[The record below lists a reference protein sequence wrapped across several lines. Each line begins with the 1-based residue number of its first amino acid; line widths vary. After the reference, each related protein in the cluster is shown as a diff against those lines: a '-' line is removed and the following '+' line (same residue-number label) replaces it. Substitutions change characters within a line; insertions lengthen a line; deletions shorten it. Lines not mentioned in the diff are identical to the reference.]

1 MDKPAASAPTG
12 AKEKVD
18 KQARQL
24 AYDTRY
30 KVRQAMKAKSGGQV
44 DPATVKKAYAAQL
57 AKSPAAPAVKARA
70 KQMLLGEDYIDAKK
84 LATDSAVSAL
94 YKVFVEHHQKDKDGN
109 TIPHEDEL
117 KESDEKTFKVRVT
130 DKKTG
135 KSYVRMASRTKIAE
149 LRANSN
155 VSSVEMTGYGEPAK
169 SEKFKGKST
178 AATKSG
184 KGLDPVGKEDSDIDN
199 DGDVDKSDK
208 YLHKRRKAIGKAIA
222 AKEDY
227 NWQNGFAELIE
238 KKDKEKKITGEGV
251 NNQKLIKVFPV
262 GEQMEEPKDKQLDQK
277 EKKANMAKKQVLQ
290 KKLQAV
296 RMGAGSDIQASHEPE
311 GDMVE
316 DKEHEDKVRS
326 QIKNLNYGA
335 KSEADYEAAARKA
348 ADDSA
353 RRRRQKENAAKVRR
367 SEMGAARRREN
378 RNYLRS
384 IGKYKGPMES
394 TESEGDMVEAKVD
407 KDMIFG
413 KAAARNE
420 RRFGKKGA
428 FDPAGSGPR
437 GQDPSER
444 AKLAVKR
451 TQEHQAKRGVKK
463 VKGMKEEMMKPE
475 IDTKPKSKKEKTEEE
490 DPRSMYTKLNLAK
503 NKMRAMGLNM
513 GYKPDKGLVDAYN
526 KVYDNIS
533 EDPDKLADKAYE
545 RAKTLGARRRSS
557 YEYRKKGS
565 FGPGKNERAG
575 YNLSQSQKSR
585 NVSPATQGGAQTG
598 GGAKSFGFAKNKSNP
613 VKSKSVYD
621 SGAVGHR
628 KKRDEKVTTKKDG
641 KTPLKTPRYKMSAKQ
656 RIDHHSSRRQEL
668 RDPKKNPKHTANK

>member
-44 DPATVKKAYAAQL
+44 DPATVKKAYASQL

-70 KQMLLGEDYIDAKK
+70 KQMLLGEDYINAKT
-84 LATDSAVSAL
+84 LATESAVSAL

-109 TIPHEDEL
+109 TIPHDDEL
-117 KESDEKTFKVRVT
+117 NESDEKTFKVRVT

-169 SEKFKGKST
+169 SEKYKGKST

-316 DKEHEDKVRS
+316 
-326 QIKNLNYGA
+326 
-335 KSEADYEAAARKA
+335 
-348 ADDSA
+348 
-353 RRRRQKENAAKVRR
+353 
-367 SEMGAARRREN
+367 
-378 RNYLRS
+378 
-384 IGKYKGPMES
+384 
-394 TESEGDMVEAKVD
+394 AKVD
-407 KDMIFG
+407 KGMIFG
-413 KAAARNE
+413 KSAARNE
-420 RRFGKKGA
+420 RRFGKKGQ

-437 GQDPSER
+437 GQGTSER
-444 AKLAVKR
+444 AQLAVKR
-451 TQEHQAKRGVKK
+451 TQEHQARRGVKT
-463 VKGMKEEMMKPE
+463 KGMKEEMMKPE

-513 GYKPDKGLVDAYN
+513 GYEPDKGLVDAYN

-545 RAKTLGARRRSS
+545 RAKTLGSRRRSS

-656 RIDHHSSRRQEL
+656 RMDHHSSRRQEL

>member
-70 KQMLLGEDYIDAKK
+70 KQMLLGEDYINAKT
-84 LATDSAVSAL
+84 LATESAVSAL

-169 SEKFKGKST
+169 SEKYKGKST

-184 KGLDPVGKEDSDIDN
+184 KGLDPVGKEDGDINN
-199 DGDVDKSDK
+199 DGKKDKTDK
-208 YLHKRRKAIGKAIA
+208 YLMNRRKAIGKAIA

-316 DKEHEDKVRS
+316 
-326 QIKNLNYGA
+326 
-335 KSEADYEAAARKA
+335 
-348 ADDSA
+348 
-353 RRRRQKENAAKVRR
+353 
-367 SEMGAARRREN
+367 
-378 RNYLRS
+378 
-384 IGKYKGPMES
+384 
-394 TESEGDMVEAKVD
+394 AKVD
-407 KDMIFG
+407 KGMIFG
-413 KAAARNE
+413 KSAARNE
-420 RRFGKKGA
+420 RRFGKKGQ

-437 GQDPSER
+437 GQGTSER
-444 AKLAVKR
+444 AQLAVKR
-451 TQEHQAKRGVKK
+451 TQEHEAKRGVKK

-513 GYKPDKGLVDAYN
+513 GYEPDKGLVDAYQ
-526 KVYDNIS
+526 KVYDGQQID
-533 EDPDKLADKAYE
+533 EILEKGTKGKVGFRTGMQGGKQVMKTDKVTVMHKGTKASGGTKARKRSQSPEGKAIGALMKHKSQQWKAQDKAKKARKAGDKKEADKQDAIASRAYD
-545 RAKTLGARRRSS
+545 RRRSQS
-557 YEYRKKGS
+557 GTLFDKTGD
-565 FGPGKNERAG
+565 FHDRAD
-575 YNLSQSQKSR
+575 N
-585 NVSPATQGGAQTG
+585 
-598 GGAKSFGFAKNKSNP
+598 
-613 VKSKSVYD
+613 D
-621 SGAVGHR
+621 
-628 KKRDEKVTTKKDG
+628 
-641 KTPLKTPRYKMSAKQ
+641 
-656 RIDHHSSRRQEL
+656 
-668 RDPKKNPKHTANK
+668 

>member
-70 KQMLLGEDYIDAKK
+70 KQMLLGEDYINAKT
-84 LATDSAVSAL
+84 LATESAVSAL

-117 KESDEKTFKVRVT
+117 NESDEKSFKVRVT

-155 VSSVEMTGYGEPAK
+155 ISSVEMTGYGEPAK
-169 SEKFKGKST
+169 SEKYKGKST

-251 NNQKLIKVFPV
+251 NNKKLIKVFPV

-316 DKEHEDKVRS
+316 
-326 QIKNLNYGA
+326 
-335 KSEADYEAAARKA
+335 
-348 ADDSA
+348 
-353 RRRRQKENAAKVRR
+353 
-367 SEMGAARRREN
+367 
-378 RNYLRS
+378 
-384 IGKYKGPMES
+384 
-394 TESEGDMVEAKVD
+394 AKVD

-413 KAAARNE
+413 KSAARNE
-420 RRFGKKGA
+420 RRFGKKGH

-437 GQDPSER
+437 GQGTSER
-444 AKLAVKR
+444 AQLAVKR
-451 TQEHQAKRGVKK
+451 TQEHQARRGVKT
-463 VKGMKEEMMKPE
+463 KGMKEEMMKPE

-513 GYKPDKGLVDAYN
+513 GYKHDQGLVDAYMQVHKGQQIDEILEKGTKG
-526 KVYDNIS
+526 KVGFRTGMQGGKQVMKTDKVTVMHKGTKASGGTKARKRPQSPEGKAIGALMKHKSKQYSS
-533 EDPDKLADKAYE
+533 ERKASDARKAGDKKGA
-545 RAKTLGARRRSS
+545 AKHDAAANRSYQRRRRVSGTLFD
-557 YEYRKKGS
+557 KTGN
-565 FGPGKNERAG
+565 FHDRAD
-575 YNLSQSQKSR
+575 N
-585 NVSPATQGGAQTG
+585 
-598 GGAKSFGFAKNKSNP
+598 
-613 VKSKSVYD
+613 D
-621 SGAVGHR
+621 
-628 KKRDEKVTTKKDG
+628 
-641 KTPLKTPRYKMSAKQ
+641 
-656 RIDHHSSRRQEL
+656 
-668 RDPKKNPKHTANK
+668 

>member
-70 KQMLLGEDYIDAKK
+70 KQMLLGEDYINAKT
-84 LATDSAVSAL
+84 LATESAVSAL

-169 SEKFKGKST
+169 SEKYKGKST

-316 DKEHEDKVRS
+316 
-326 QIKNLNYGA
+326 
-335 KSEADYEAAARKA
+335 
-348 ADDSA
+348 
-353 RRRRQKENAAKVRR
+353 
-367 SEMGAARRREN
+367 
-378 RNYLRS
+378 
-384 IGKYKGPMES
+384 
-394 TESEGDMVEAKVD
+394 AKVD
-407 KDMIFG
+407 KGMIFG
-413 KAAARNE
+413 KSAARNE
-420 RRFGKKGA
+420 RRFGKKGQ

-437 GQDPSER
+437 GQGTSER
-444 AKLAVKR
+444 AQLAVKR
-451 TQEHQAKRGVKK
+451 TQEHEAKRGVKK

-513 GYKPDKGLVDAYN
+513 GYEPDKGLVDAYN

-545 RAKTLGARRRSS
+545 RAKTLGSRRRSS

-656 RIDHHSSRRQEL
+656 RMDHHSSRRQEL

>member
-70 KQMLLGEDYIDAKK
+70 KQMLLGEDYINAKT
-84 LATDSAVSAL
+84 LATESAVSAL

-155 VSSVEMTGYGEPAK
+155 ISSVEMTGYGEPAK
-169 SEKFKGKST
+169 SEKYKGKST

-184 KGLDPVGKEDSDIDN
+184 KGLDPVGKEDGDINN
-199 DGDVDKSDK
+199 DGKKDKTDK
-208 YLHKRRKAIGKAIA
+208 YLMNRRKAIGKAIA

-311 GDMVE
+311 GEIVE
-316 DKEHEDKVRS
+316 DKEAE
-326 QIKNLNYGA
+326 
-335 KSEADYEAAARKA
+335 YEAKAREAANE
-348 ADDSA
+348 SE
-353 RRRRQKENAAKVRR
+353 RRRKQKENAAKVRR

-384 IGKYKGPMES
+384 IGKYKGPMEAV
-394 TESEGDMVEAKVD
+394 ESEGDVVEAKVD

-413 KAAARNE
+413 KSAARNE
-420 RRFGKKGA
+420 RRFGKKGH

-437 GQDPSER
+437 GQGTSER
-444 AKLAVKR
+444 AQLAVKR
-451 TQEHQAKRGVKK
+451 TKEHEARRGVKT
-463 VKGMKEEMMKPE
+463 KGMKEEMMKPE

-513 GYKPDKGLVDAYN
+513 GYEPDKGLVDAYN

-533 EDPDKLADKAYE
+533 EDPDKLSDKAYE
-545 RAKTLGARRRSS
+545 RAKTLGSRRRSS

-585 NVSPATQGGAQTG
+585 NRSPETQGGNQTG

-656 RIDHHSSRRQEL
+656 RMDHHSSRRQEL

>member
-70 KQMLLGEDYIDAKK
+70 KQMLLGEDYINAKT
-84 LATDSAVSAL
+84 LATESAVSAL

-117 KESDEKTFKVRVT
+117 NESDEKTFKVRVT

-169 SEKFKGKST
+169 SEKYKGKST

-184 KGLDPVGKEDSDIDN
+184 KGLDPVGKEDGDINN
-199 DGDVDKSDK
+199 DGKKDKTDK
-208 YLHKRRKAIGKAIA
+208 YLMNRRKAIGKAIA

-316 DKEHEDKVRS
+316 
-326 QIKNLNYGA
+326 
-335 KSEADYEAAARKA
+335 
-348 ADDSA
+348 
-353 RRRRQKENAAKVRR
+353 
-367 SEMGAARRREN
+367 
-378 RNYLRS
+378 
-384 IGKYKGPMES
+384 
-394 TESEGDMVEAKVD
+394 AKVD
-407 KDMIFG
+407 KGMIFG
-413 KAAARNE
+413 KSAARNE

-437 GQDPSER
+437 GQGTSER
-444 AKLAVKR
+444 AQLAVKR
-451 TQEHQAKRGVKK
+451 TQEHQARRGVKT
-463 VKGMKEEMMKPE
+463 KGMKEEMMKPE

-513 GYKPDKGLVDAYN
+513 GYEPDKGLVDAYQ
-526 KVYDNIS
+526 KVYDGQQID
-533 EDPDKLADKAYE
+533 EILEKGTKGKVDFRTGMQGGKQVMKTDKVTVMNKGTKASGGTKARKRPQSPEGKAIGALMKHKSAQWKAERKRKDALKKGDKKEADKQWKKAQSSYD
-545 RAKTLGARRRSS
+545 KRRSQS
-557 YEYRKKGS
+557 GKLFDKTGS
-565 FGPGKNERAG
+565 FHDRAD
-575 YNLSQSQKSR
+575 N
-585 NVSPATQGGAQTG
+585 
-598 GGAKSFGFAKNKSNP
+598 
-613 VKSKSVYD
+613 D
-621 SGAVGHR
+621 
-628 KKRDEKVTTKKDG
+628 
-641 KTPLKTPRYKMSAKQ
+641 
-656 RIDHHSSRRQEL
+656 
-668 RDPKKNPKHTANK
+668 

>member
-70 KQMLLGEDYIDAKK
+70 KQMLLGEDYINAKT
-84 LATDSAVSAL
+84 LATESAVSAL

-117 KESDEKTFKVRVT
+117 KESDEKTFKIRVT

-169 SEKFKGKST
+169 SEKYKGKST

-311 GDMVE
+311 GDV
-316 DKEHEDKVRS
+316 
-326 QIKNLNYGA
+326 
-335 KSEADYEAAARKA
+335 
-348 ADDSA
+348 
-353 RRRRQKENAAKVRR
+353 
-367 SEMGAARRREN
+367 
-378 RNYLRS
+378 
-384 IGKYKGPMES
+384 
-394 TESEGDMVEAKVD
+394 VEAKVD

-413 KAAARNE
+413 KSAARNE
-420 RRFGKKGA
+420 RRFGKKGH

-437 GQDPSER
+437 GQGTSER
-444 AKLAVKR
+444 AQLAVKR
-451 TQEHQAKRGVKK
+451 TQEHQARRGVKT
-463 VKGMKEEMMKPE
+463 KGMKEEMMKPE

-513 GYKPDKGLVDAYN
+513 GYEPDKGLIDAYQ
-526 KVYDNIS
+526 KVYNGQQIDEILEKGTRGKVDFRTGMS
-533 EDPDKLADKAYE
+533 KGKQAMKTDKVTVMHKGTKASGGTKARKRPQSPEGKAIGALMKHKSAQWKAERKRKDALKKGDKKEADKQWKKAQ
-545 RAKTLGARRRSS
+545 SS
-557 YEYRKKGS
+557 YDKRT
-565 FGPGKNERAG
+565 
-575 YNLSQSQKSR
+575 SQSGKLFDK
-585 NVSPATQGGAQTG
+585 TG
-598 GGAKSFGFAKNKSNP
+598 DFHDRADN
-613 VKSKSVYD
+613 D
-621 SGAVGHR
+621 
-628 KKRDEKVTTKKDG
+628 
-641 KTPLKTPRYKMSAKQ
+641 
-656 RIDHHSSRRQEL
+656 
-668 RDPKKNPKHTANK
+668 

>member
-70 KQMLLGEDYIDAKK
+70 KQMLLGEDYINAKT
-84 LATDSAVSAL
+84 LATESAVSAL

-117 KESDEKTFKVRVT
+117 NESDEKTFKIRVT

-169 SEKFKGKST
+169 SEKYKGKST

-316 DKEHEDKVRS
+316 DKDHEDKVRS

-348 ADDSA
+348 ADESA
-353 RRRRQKENAAKVRR
+353 RRRKQKENAAKVRR
-367 SEMGAARRREN
+367 SEMGAARRREA
-378 RNYLRS
+378 RNELRRQ
-384 IGKYKGPMES
+384 GKYKGPMEAV
-394 TESEGDMVEAKVD
+394 ESEGDVLEAKVD
-407 KDMIFG
+407 KGMIFG
-413 KAAARNE
+413 KSAARNE
-420 RRFGKKGA
+420 RRFGKKGQ

-437 GQDPSER
+437 GQGTSER
-444 AKLAVKR
+444 AQLAVKR
-451 TQEHQAKRGVKK
+451 TKEHEARRGVKT
-463 VKGMKEEMMKPE
+463 KGMKEEMMKPE

-513 GYKPDKGLVDAYN
+513 GYEPDKGLVDAYN

-545 RAKTLGARRRSS
+545 RAKTLGSRRRSS

-656 RIDHHSSRRQEL
+656 RMDHHSSRRQEL

>member
-1 MDKPAASAPTG
+1 MDKPAASAPSG

-70 KQMLLGEDYIDAKK
+70 KQMLLGEDYINAKT
-84 LATDSAVSAL
+84 LATESAVSAL

-169 SEKFKGKST
+169 SEKYKGKST

-316 DKEHEDKVRS
+316 
-326 QIKNLNYGA
+326 
-335 KSEADYEAAARKA
+335 
-348 ADDSA
+348 
-353 RRRRQKENAAKVRR
+353 
-367 SEMGAARRREN
+367 
-378 RNYLRS
+378 
-384 IGKYKGPMES
+384 
-394 TESEGDMVEAKVD
+394 AKVD
-407 KDMIFG
+407 KGMIFG
-413 KAAARNE
+413 KSAARNE
-420 RRFGKKGA
+420 RRFGKKGQ

-437 GQDPSER
+437 GQGTSER
-444 AKLAVKR
+444 AQLAVKR
-451 TQEHQAKRGVKK
+451 TQEHEAKRGVKK

-513 GYKPDKGLVDAYN
+513 GYAPDKGLVDAYN
-526 KVYDNIS
+526 QVYKGQQIDEILEKGTRGKVDFRTGMS
-533 EDPDKLADKAYE
+533 KGKQAMKTDKVTVMHKGTKASGGTKARKRPQSPEGKAIGALMKHKSAQWKAERKMKDARKRGDKKEADKQFKKAQ
-545 RAKTLGARRRSS
+545 SS
-557 YEYRKKGS
+557 YDKRRKQSGTLFDKTGD
-565 FGPGKNERAG
+565 FHDRAD
-575 YNLSQSQKSR
+575 N
-585 NVSPATQGGAQTG
+585 
-598 GGAKSFGFAKNKSNP
+598 
-613 VKSKSVYD
+613 D
-621 SGAVGHR
+621 
-628 KKRDEKVTTKKDG
+628 
-641 KTPLKTPRYKMSAKQ
+641 
-656 RIDHHSSRRQEL
+656 
-668 RDPKKNPKHTANK
+668 

>member
-44 DPATVKKAYAAQL
+44 DPASVKKAYAAQL

-70 KQMLLGEDYIDAKK
+70 KQMLLGEDYINPKT
-84 LATDSAVSAL
+84 LATESAVSAL

-109 TIPHEDEL
+109 TIPHDDEL
-117 KESDEKTFKVRVT
+117 NESDEKTFKIRVT

-135 KSYVRMASRTKIAE
+135 KSYVRMASRSKIAE

-199 DGDVDKSDK
+199 DGDVDKTDK

-262 GEQMEEPKDKQLDQK
+262 EEQMEEPKDKQLDQK

-311 GDMVE
+311 GDIVDEAMMLSKRSKGPDRSTPYRKRPEKGTVPPE
-316 DKEHEDKVRS
+316 AADMKVGKDPRFKPKGYGYGSRKGRFFRPTSESYTVTNADKV
-326 QIKNLNYGA
+326 N
-335 KSEADYEAAARKA
+335 
-348 ADDSA
+348 
-353 RRRRQKENAAKVRR
+353 
-367 SEMGAARRREN
+367 
-378 RNYLRS
+378 
-384 IGKYKGPMES
+384 
-394 TESEGDMVEAKVD
+394 EAKVD
-407 KDMIFG
+407 DKKVFG
-413 KAAARNE
+413 VTADRNE

-428 FDPAGSGPR
+428 FDLRGSGPR

-444 AKLAVKR
+444 AKLAVQRKK
-451 TQEHQAKRGVKK
+451 EHEERRGKK
-463 VKGMKEEMMKPE
+463 TGSASYQPSGSMKEEMMKPE
-475 IDTKPKSKKEKTEEE
+475 IDTKPKSKNNKTEEE
-490 DPRSMYTKLNLAK
+490 DPRSMPTKINLAK

-513 GYKPDKGLVDAYN
+513 GYKPDQGLVDAYN

-533 EDPDKLADKAYE
+533 EDPDTLSKKAYE
-545 RAKTLGARRRSS
+545 RAQTLGSRRRSS

-565 FGPGKNERAG
+565 FGPGKNERAA
-575 YNLSQSQKSR
+575 YNLSQSQQSR
-585 NVSPATQGGAQTG
+585 NVSPATQGGNQTG
-598 GGAKSFGFAKNKSNP
+598 GGAKSFGFARNKSNP
-613 VKSKSVYD
+613 VKSKSGYD
-621 SGAVGHR
+621 SGGEGHR
-628 KKRDEKVTTKKDG
+628 KKRDEKVTMKKDG

-656 RIDHHSSRRQEL
+656 RMDHHSSRREEL

>member
-70 KQMLLGEDYIDAKK
+70 KQMLLGEDYINAKT
-84 LATDSAVSAL
+84 LATESAVSAL

-117 KESDEKTFKVRVT
+117 KESDEKTFKIRVT

-169 SEKFKGKST
+169 SEKYKGKST

-184 KGLDPVGKEDSDIDN
+184 KGLDPVGKEDGDINN
-199 DGDVDKSDK
+199 DGKKDKTDK
-208 YLHKRRKAIGKAIA
+208 YLMNRRKAIGKAIA

-316 DKEHEDKVRS
+316 
-326 QIKNLNYGA
+326 
-335 KSEADYEAAARKA
+335 
-348 ADDSA
+348 
-353 RRRRQKENAAKVRR
+353 
-367 SEMGAARRREN
+367 
-378 RNYLRS
+378 
-384 IGKYKGPMES
+384 
-394 TESEGDMVEAKVD
+394 AKVD
-407 KDMIFG
+407 KGMIFG
-413 KAAARNE
+413 KSAARNE
-420 RRFGKKGA
+420 RRFGKKGQ

-437 GQDPSER
+437 GQGTSER
-444 AKLAVKR
+444 AQLAVKR
-451 TQEHQAKRGVKK
+451 TQEHEAKRGVKK

-513 GYKPDKGLVDAYN
+513 GYEPDKGLVDAYN
-526 KVYDNIS
+526 KVYNNIS
-533 EDPDKLADKAYE
+533 EDPDKLSDKAYE
-545 RAKTLGARRRSS
+545 RAKTLGSRRRSS

-585 NVSPATQGGAQTG
+585 NVSPATQGGPQTG

-656 RIDHHSSRRQEL
+656 RMDHHSSRRQEL

>member
-70 KQMLLGEDYIDAKK
+70 KQMLLGEDYINAKT
-84 LATDSAVSAL
+84 LATESAVSAL

-117 KESDEKTFKVRVT
+117 NESDEKTFKIRVT

-169 SEKFKGKST
+169 SEKYKGKST

-251 NNQKLIKVFPV
+251 NNKKLIKVFPV

-316 DKEHEDKVRS
+316 
-326 QIKNLNYGA
+326 
-335 KSEADYEAAARKA
+335 
-348 ADDSA
+348 
-353 RRRRQKENAAKVRR
+353 
-367 SEMGAARRREN
+367 
-378 RNYLRS
+378 
-384 IGKYKGPMES
+384 
-394 TESEGDMVEAKVD
+394 AKVD

-413 KAAARNE
+413 KSAARNE
-420 RRFGKKGA
+420 RRFGKKGH

-437 GQDPSER
+437 GQGTSER
-444 AKLAVKR
+444 AQLAVKR
-451 TQEHQAKRGVKK
+451 GEEHKARRGVKT
-463 VKGMKEEMMKPE
+463 KGMKEEMMKPE

-513 GYKPDKGLVDAYN
+513 GYEPDKGLVDAYN

-545 RAKTLGARRRSS
+545 RAKTLGSRRRSS

-656 RIDHHSSRRQEL
+656 RMDHHSSRRQEL

>member
-70 KQMLLGEDYIDAKK
+70 KQMLLGEDYINAKT
-84 LATDSAVSAL
+84 LATESAVSAL

-117 KESDEKTFKVRVT
+117 NESDEKTFKVRVT

-316 DKEHEDKVRS
+316 
-326 QIKNLNYGA
+326 
-335 KSEADYEAAARKA
+335 
-348 ADDSA
+348 
-353 RRRRQKENAAKVRR
+353 
-367 SEMGAARRREN
+367 
-378 RNYLRS
+378 
-384 IGKYKGPMES
+384 
-394 TESEGDMVEAKVD
+394 AKVD

-413 KAAARNE
+413 KSAARNE
-420 RRFGKKGA
+420 RRFGKKGQ

-437 GQDPSER
+437 GQGTSER
-444 AKLAVKR
+444 AQLAVKR
-451 TQEHQAKRGVKK
+451 TQEHQARRGVKT
-463 VKGMKEEMMKPE
+463 KGMKEEMMKPE

-513 GYKPDKGLVDAYN
+513 GYEPDKGLVDAYN

-545 RAKTLGARRRSS
+545 RAKTLGSRRRSS

-585 NVSPATQGGAQTG
+585 NVSPATQGGSQTG

-641 KTPLKTPRYKMSAKQ
+641 KTPLKTPRYKMSAKK
-656 RIDHHSSRRQEL
+656 RMDHHSSRRQEL
-668 RDPKKNPKHTANK
+668 KDPKKNPKHTANTKKEEYVLSAVQALDSIVKKNFNLGEEGYDRLRDQGRIRKNKNKKDATTMPVSDEVRKTQKVNTGPSALELVKKKYGKAIMDMSKK

>member
-30 KVRQAMKAKSGGQV
+30 KVRQSLKAKSGGQV

-57 AKSPAAPAVKARA
+57 AKSPAAPAIKARA
-70 KQMLLGEDYIDAKK
+70 KQMLLGEDYINPKT
-84 LATDSAVSAL
+84 LATESAVSAL

-109 TIPHEDEL
+109 TIPHDDEL

-135 KSYVRMASRTKIAE
+135 KNYVRMASRTKIAE

-169 SEKFKGKST
+169 SEKYKGKST
-178 AATKSG
+178 ADTKSG

-208 YLHKRRKAIGKAIA
+208 YLHKKRKAIGKAIA
-222 AKEDY
+222 AKEDF

-251 NNQKLIKVFPV
+251 NNKKLIKVFPV
-262 GEQMEEPKDKQLDQK
+262 GEQVEEPKDKQLDQK

-316 DKEHEDKVRS
+316 
-326 QIKNLNYGA
+326 
-335 KSEADYEAAARKA
+335 
-348 ADDSA
+348 
-353 RRRRQKENAAKVRR
+353 
-367 SEMGAARRREN
+367 
-378 RNYLRS
+378 
-384 IGKYKGPMES
+384 
-394 TESEGDMVEAKVD
+394 AKVD
-407 KDMIFG
+407 KPMIFG
-413 KAAARNE
+413 KSAARNE
-420 RRFGKKGA
+420 RRFGKKGQ

-437 GQDPSER
+437 GQGTSER
-444 AKLAVKR
+444 AQLAVKR
-451 TQEHQAKRGVKK
+451 GEEHKAKRGMKK

-475 IDTKPKSKKEKTEEE
+475 MDTKPKSKKEKTEEE
-490 DPRSMYTKLNLAK
+490 DPRSMPTKINLAK

-513 GYKPDKGLVDAYN
+513 GYEPDAGLVDAYQ
-526 KVYDNIS
+526 KVYEKGEQIDEILEKGAKGKIGFTTGRS
-533 EDPDKLADKAYE
+533 DKE
-545 RAKTLGARRRSS
+545 NRQVMKTKRVTVNNPKGRKQHQSPMGKTIGKLNQVKGKQYDAEKKGDTKTASKMMDR
-557 YEYRKKGS
+557 RKKLSGTLYDKT
-565 FGPGKNERAG
+565 GKFYDRAD
-575 YNLSQSQKSR
+575 N
-585 NVSPATQGGAQTG
+585 
-598 GGAKSFGFAKNKSNP
+598 
-613 VKSKSVYD
+613 D
-621 SGAVGHR
+621 
-628 KKRDEKVTTKKDG
+628 
-641 KTPLKTPRYKMSAKQ
+641 
-656 RIDHHSSRRQEL
+656 
-668 RDPKKNPKHTANK
+668 

>member
-1 MDKPAASAPTG
+1 MSIEKSKNVHFLMDKPAASAPTG

-70 KQMLLGEDYIDAKK
+70 KQMLLGEDYINAKT
-84 LATDSAVSAL
+84 LATESAVSAL

-117 KESDEKTFKVRVT
+117 KESDEKTFKIRVT

-169 SEKFKGKST
+169 SEKYKGKST

-311 GDMVE
+311 GDV
-316 DKEHEDKVRS
+316 
-326 QIKNLNYGA
+326 
-335 KSEADYEAAARKA
+335 
-348 ADDSA
+348 
-353 RRRRQKENAAKVRR
+353 
-367 SEMGAARRREN
+367 
-378 RNYLRS
+378 
-384 IGKYKGPMES
+384 
-394 TESEGDMVEAKVD
+394 VEAKVD

-413 KAAARNE
+413 KSAARNE
-420 RRFGKKGA
+420 RRFGKKGH

-437 GQDPSER
+437 GQGTSER
-444 AKLAVKR
+444 AQLAVKR
-451 TQEHQAKRGVKK
+451 TQEHEARRGVKT
-463 VKGMKEEMMKPE
+463 KGMKEEMMKPE

-513 GYKPDKGLVDAYN
+513 GYEPDKGLIDAYQ
-526 KVYDNIS
+526 KVYNGQQIDEILEKGTRGKVDFRTGMS
-533 EDPDKLADKAYE
+533 KGKQAMKTDKVTVMHKGTKASGGTKARKRPQSPEGKAIGALMKHKSAQWKAERKRKDALKKGDKKEADKQWKKAQ
-545 RAKTLGARRRSS
+545 SS
-557 YEYRKKGS
+557 YDKRT
-565 FGPGKNERAG
+565 
-575 YNLSQSQKSR
+575 SQSGKLFDK
-585 NVSPATQGGAQTG
+585 TG
-598 GGAKSFGFAKNKSNP
+598 DFHDRADN
-613 VKSKSVYD
+613 D
-621 SGAVGHR
+621 
-628 KKRDEKVTTKKDG
+628 
-641 KTPLKTPRYKMSAKQ
+641 
-656 RIDHHSSRRQEL
+656 
-668 RDPKKNPKHTANK
+668 

>member
-1 MDKPAASAPTG
+1 MDKPAASAPSG

-70 KQMLLGEDYIDAKK
+70 KQMLLGEDYINAKT
-84 LATDSAVSAL
+84 LATESAVSAL

-117 KESDEKTFKVRVT
+117 NESDEKSFKVRVT

-169 SEKFKGKST
+169 SEKYKGKST

-251 NNQKLIKVFPV
+251 NNKKLIKVFPV

-316 DKEHEDKVRS
+316 
-326 QIKNLNYGA
+326 
-335 KSEADYEAAARKA
+335 
-348 ADDSA
+348 
-353 RRRRQKENAAKVRR
+353 
-367 SEMGAARRREN
+367 
-378 RNYLRS
+378 
-384 IGKYKGPMES
+384 
-394 TESEGDMVEAKVD
+394 AKVD
-407 KDMIFG
+407 KGMIFG
-413 KAAARNE
+413 KSAARNE
-420 RRFGKKGA
+420 RRFGKKGQ

-437 GQDPSER
+437 GQGTSER
-444 AKLAVKR
+444 AQLAVKR
-451 TQEHQAKRGVKK
+451 TKEHEARRGVKT
-463 VKGMKEEMMKPE
+463 KGMKEEMMKPE

-513 GYKPDKGLVDAYN
+513 GYEPDKGLVDAYN
-526 KVYDNIS
+526 KVYNNIS

-545 RAKTLGARRRSS
+545 RAKTLGSRRRSS

-613 VKSKSVYD
+613 IKSRSMGD

>member
-70 KQMLLGEDYIDAKK
+70 KQMLLGEDYINAKT
-84 LATDSAVSAL
+84 LATESAVSAL

-117 KESDEKTFKVRVT
+117 NESDEKTFKIRVT

-169 SEKFKGKST
+169 SEKYKGKST

-251 NNQKLIKVFPV
+251 NNKKLIKVFPV

-311 GDMVE
+311 GDV
-316 DKEHEDKVRS
+316 
-326 QIKNLNYGA
+326 
-335 KSEADYEAAARKA
+335 
-348 ADDSA
+348 
-353 RRRRQKENAAKVRR
+353 
-367 SEMGAARRREN
+367 
-378 RNYLRS
+378 
-384 IGKYKGPMES
+384 
-394 TESEGDMVEAKVD
+394 VEAKVD

-413 KAAARNE
+413 KSAARNE
-420 RRFGKKGA
+420 RRFGKKGH

-437 GQDPSER
+437 GQGTSER
-444 AKLAVKR
+444 AQLAVKR
-451 TQEHQAKRGVKK
+451 TQEHQARRGVKT
-463 VKGMKEEMMKPE
+463 KGMKEEMMKPE

-513 GYKPDKGLVDAYN
+513 GYEPDKGLVDAYN

-533 EDPDKLADKAYE
+533 EDPDKLSDKAYE

-598 GGAKSFGFAKNKSNP
+598 GGAKSFGFARNKSNP
-613 VKSKSVYD
+613 IKSRSMGD

-656 RIDHHSSRRQEL
+656 RMDHHSSRRQEL

>member
-70 KQMLLGEDYIDAKK
+70 KQMLLGEDYINAKT
-84 LATDSAVSAL
+84 LATESAVSAL

-117 KESDEKTFKVRVT
+117 NESDEKTFKVRVT

-169 SEKFKGKST
+169 SEKYKGKST

-296 RMGAGSDIQASHEPE
+296 RMGAGSDIQASHELE

-316 DKEHEDKVRS
+316 DKDFENKVKS
-326 QIKNLNYGA
+326 QIKGMDS
-335 KSEADYEAAARKA
+335 KSEADYEAKARAA
-348 ADDSA
+348 ADESA

-367 SEMGAARRREN
+367 SEMGAARRREA
-378 RNYLRS
+378 RNELRRQ
-384 IGKYKGPMES
+384 GKYKGPMEAV
-394 TESEGDMVEAKVD
+394 ESEGDVVEAKVD

-413 KAAARNE
+413 KSAARNE
-420 RRFGKKGA
+420 RRFGKKGH

-437 GQDPSER
+437 GQGTSER
-444 AKLAVKR
+444 AQLAVKR
-451 TQEHQAKRGVKK
+451 TKEHEARRGVKT
-463 VKGMKEEMMKPE
+463 KGMKEEMMKPE

-513 GYKPDKGLVDAYN
+513 GYEPDKGLVDAYN

-533 EDPDKLADKAYE
+533 EDPDKLSDKAYE

-575 YNLSQSQKSR
+575 YNLSQSQASR
-585 NVSPATQGGAQTG
+585 NRSPETQGGNQTG
-598 GGAKSFGFAKNKSNP
+598 GGPKSFGYARNKSNP
-613 VKSKSVYD
+613 VKSKSVGD
-621 SGAVGHR
+621 TGGIGHQ
-628 KKRDEKVTTKKDG
+628 KKADTKITTKKDG
-641 KTPLKTPRYKMSAKQ
+641 KTPLKTPRYKYSTKQ
-656 RIDHHSSRRQEL
+656 RDQMGFYGRMEK
-668 RDPKKNPKHTANK
+668 RDPKKNPKHEANKKK

>member
-70 KQMLLGEDYIDAKK
+70 KQMLLGEDYINAKT
-84 LATDSAVSAL
+84 LATESAVSAL

-117 KESDEKTFKVRVT
+117 KESDEKTFKIRVT

-169 SEKFKGKST
+169 SEKYKGKST

-184 KGLDPVGKEDSDIDN
+184 KGLDPVGKEDGDINN
-199 DGDVDKSDK
+199 DGKKDKTDK
-208 YLHKRRKAIGKAIA
+208 YLMNRRKAIGKAIA

-316 DKEHEDKVRS
+316 
-326 QIKNLNYGA
+326 
-335 KSEADYEAAARKA
+335 
-348 ADDSA
+348 
-353 RRRRQKENAAKVRR
+353 
-367 SEMGAARRREN
+367 
-378 RNYLRS
+378 
-384 IGKYKGPMES
+384 
-394 TESEGDMVEAKVD
+394 AKVD
-407 KDMIFG
+407 KGMIFG
-413 KAAARNE
+413 KSAARNE
-420 RRFGKKGA
+420 RRFGKKGH

-437 GQDPSER
+437 GQGTSER
-444 AKLAVKR
+444 AQLAVKR
-451 TQEHQAKRGVKK
+451 TQEHEAKRGVKK

-513 GYKPDKGLVDAYN
+513 GYEPDKGLVDAYN

-545 RAKTLGARRRSS
+545 RAKTLGSRRRSS

-656 RIDHHSSRRQEL
+656 RMDHHSSRRQEL